1 MWVCKLPAAISAST
15 TCNENTAKSLKCVTS
30 CIIRVLFR
38 VPDESTMMD
47 ALPNKLRKDLA
58 IHVHFNTLSKV
69 KLFSDCDKTLLY
81 DLVLKLKPILYLP
94 GDYVCKKVR
103 IIQTV
108 FPQSLH
114 CLYIFMQETERPT
127 NKYVFRHKH
136 YLYNDTK
143 SYLLM
148 SVASLYTPCFVMF
161 CVFLYWPFCHGA
173 HKLDLSTLFTTCFL
187 WTSLPFILCL
197 TT

>member
-1 MWVCKLPAAISAST
+1 
-15 TCNENTAKSLKCVTS
+15 
-30 CIIRVLFR
+30 
-38 VPDESTMMD
+38 MMD

-143 SYLLM
+143 KLFIN
-148 SVASLYTPCFVMF
+148 VC
-161 CVFLYWPFCHGA
+161 CVFVYSVFCDVLCVFVLA
-173 HKLDLSTLFTTCFL
+173 ILSWC
-187 WTSLPFILCL
+187 P
-197 TT
+197 